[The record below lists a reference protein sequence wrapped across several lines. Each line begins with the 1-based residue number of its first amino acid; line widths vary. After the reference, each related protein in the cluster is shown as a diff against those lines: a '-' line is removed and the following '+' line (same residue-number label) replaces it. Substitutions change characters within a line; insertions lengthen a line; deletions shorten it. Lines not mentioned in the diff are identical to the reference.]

1 MIIFTITD
9 VFITIVCVLCKPS
22 PCLRGG
28 RRESSPCCWRWP
40 SESSRVQKK
49 RKFTLLLKMAIRPW
63 AIPAPIFNK
72 SASPS
77 LGLLAGPC
85 KGKRKILSRA
95 NSVIVESGIMK
106 VLLYFDWGIIIS
118 IIVAVVSLRSL
129 WGRDGGAGD
138 HKETN
143 LTMEQMKTLIIDKIR
158 FDFLYVSV
166 TLLKG
171 TK

>member
-1 MIIFTITD
+1 MIIFTIID

-85 KGKRKILSRA
+85 KGKRKKIIKSQQCDRWKWHYEGPFILWLRHH
-95 NSVIVESGIMK
+95 N
-106 VLLYFDWGIIIS
+106 LHNR
-118 IIVAVVSLRSL
+118 LRSQSQKSVGPGSR
-129 WGRDGGAGD
+129 GRGRRGNKPED
-138 HKETN
+138 ETHEN
-143 LTMEQMKTLIIDKIR
+143 IDYWQNSIR
-158 FDFLYVSV
+158 F
-166 TLLKG
+166 LLCISDPFEGSK
-171 TK
+171 